1 MKIPSAFLAGAL
13 CAVAVL
19 NGTCGAQPSESRPV
33 AHLFVAGDST
43 ASQFDSGNLQGWA
56 TVLQPFFA
64 EDKLRVVNA
73 AHSGS
78 SSRTFITEGYWDR
91 LLASVKP
98 GDFVIIQFGL
108 NDARPFK
115 AEPGSEHPSAA
126 RGSLPGVGDESEDID
141 NAVTGKRE
149 TVRTFGWYLRKMIAD
164 SRARGATPIL
174 LTTTTPNAWSG
185 RGILCT
191 SQTHRLW
198 THQTAARESV
208 ALVDLKRITA
218 DRYQRIGAAVV
229 AGQFADK
236 MHTNLAG
243 AEANAADVVAGLRTL
258 QGLPFE
264 SMLSVRGRAVP
275 KDPGRV
281 EGSRCAAL

>member
-19 NGTCGAQPSESRPV
+19 HGTCGAQPSKSRPA

-43 ASQFDSGNLQGWA
+43 ASQYDSGNLQGWA
-56 TVLQPFFA
+56 AVLQPFFA

-73 AHSGS
+73 ARSGS

-91 LLASVKP
+91 LLASVQP
-98 GDFVIIQFGL
+98 GDFVIIQFGH
-108 NDARPFK
+108 NDGKPIK
-115 AEPGSEHPSAA
+115 AEPGAKHPSDA

-141 NAVTGKRE
+141 NAITGKRE

-185 RGILCT
+185 RGVLCP
-191 SQTHRLW
+191 SETHRLW

-208 ALVDLKRITA
+208 ALVDLKRIIA

-264 SMLSVRGRAVP
+264 SMLSTRGRAVP

-281 EGSRCAAL
+281 EGSRCAVL